1 MTTIDYYIFPQSP
14 YAYMGHARFAAI
26 ASKAGAQVRVL
37 PMDAAKVFPATG
49 GLPLAKRAPAR
60 ISYRMDEMRRW
71 KAHLQLPMH
80 LEPAFF
86 PVAGD
91 AAARMI
97 IASGDAA
104 MALSGAIFKAVWEQQ
119 RNIADE
125 AELVAIATSVGLDGA
140 ALLSASKAEAIQA
153 QYDTQSQQA
162 IDVGIFGA
170 PTFVINGERFWGQ
183 DRLDFVERALQV

>member
-14 YAYMGHARFAAI
+14 YAYMGHERFAAI

-60 ISYRMDEMRRW
+60 ISYRMEELRRW

-162 IDVGIFGA
+162 IDAGIFGA

>member
-60 ISYRMDEMRRW
+60 ISYRMDELRRW

-125 AELVAIATSVGLDGA
+125 AELVAIAASAGLDGA
-140 ALLSASKAEAIQA
+140 ALLSASKAADVQA
-153 QYDTQSQQA
+153 QYDRQSQQA
-162 IDVGIFGA
+162 VDAGIFGA

-183 DRLDFVERALQV
+183 DRLDFVERALQA